1 MRWCGRSHRWAPQLN
16 ICSGSFVKHCDQGGK
31 GGGRRM
37 SLLRG
42 SFRLFGGTHNSHPAL
57 YLFLC
62 LQTAVVSFT
71 QLAVC
76 PQQAYSSSQVQTL
89 LAEEANALQR
99 LAPIDSSF
107 KNFSQLRTSSAAA
120 DGAAAAGNGSS
131 RGFDG
136 SAQRQQQAAGG
147 AGGGTGQRAKPVQAS
162 YAQLMG
168 MRVKELKRL
177 LQEHNIDSSDCF
189 EKEELVNRVLQ
200 RCTAQQQA

>member
-1 MRWCGRSHRWAPQLN
+1 M
-16 ICSGSFVKHCDQGGK
+16 F
-31 GGGRRM
+31 
-37 SLLRG
+37 
-42 SFRLFGGTHNSHPAL
+42 
-57 YLFLC
+57 
-62 LQTAVVSFT
+62 LQTAIVSFT

-89 LAEEANALQR
+89 LAEEASALQR

-120 DGAAAAGNGSS
+120 GGAAAAGNGSSSSSTSSS

-136 SAQRQQQAAGG
+136 SAQRHQQAAAG

-177 LQEHNIDSSDCF
+177 LQEHNVDSSDCF
-189 EKEELVNRVLQ
+189 EKVELVNRVLQ